1 MKIADKLRALRKEN
15 NLTLKELSQKTGISI
30 SFISDI
36 ENGRRSPSIEK
47 LKILAK
53 ALNVSA
59 DEFLKEN
66 NDDYLIEKS
75 SSYALNKKDTK
86 DIAKDIES
94 IMSKLVNNQDGP
106 TYYNGE
112 EMKEEDKELFKGAL
126 ELALKTIK
134 IKNKETYTPKKYRK

>member
-1 MKIADKLRALRKEN
+1 MKISDKLRALRKEN
-15 NLTLKELSQKTGISI
+15 NLTLKELSKKSGISI

-36 ENGRRSPSIEK
+36 ENERRNPSIET

-53 ALNVSA
+53 ALGASA
-59 DEFLKEN
+59 DEFLKEST
-66 NDDYLIEKS
+66 NDNLAEKS
-75 SSYALNKKDTK
+75 HDCLLNKKDTK
-86 DIAKDIES
+86 DIAKDVES
-94 IMSKLVNNQDGP
+94 IMSKLVKDQDGP

-112 EMKEEDKELFKGAL
+112 EMKEEDKELFRGAL